1 MPNPRIRVRDA
12 TSEDADA
19 LTNLAIQVQTLHA
32 EGRPDLFRP
41 AHEGALRDFLID
53 RLAAGVIVLIAE
65 ADDGRAL
72 GYLLADVASRP
83 ESPFLCP
90 HTSLYVHH
98 IAVDQDARRQHVGA
112 LLMAEILD
120 RAQQASADTIR
131 LDSWSFNEEAH
142 RFFEAQG
149 FAASRVIF
157 ERPIGTTG

>member
-1 MPNPRIRVRDA
+1 MQNTAISVRDA
-12 TSEDADA
+12 TSDDVDA
-19 LTNLAIQVQTLHA
+19 LTGLTAQVQTLHA

-41 AHEGALRDFLID
+41 ADTDALRGFLID
-53 RLAAGVIVLIAE
+53 RLADDVIVLIAE
-65 ADDGRAL
+65 DSGGKAL
-72 GYLLADVASRP
+72 GYLLAEVASRP
-83 ESPFLCP
+83 ESAFLVA

-120 RAQQASADTIR
+120 RAQRASADTIR

-157 ERPIGTTG
+157 ERAAGTAG